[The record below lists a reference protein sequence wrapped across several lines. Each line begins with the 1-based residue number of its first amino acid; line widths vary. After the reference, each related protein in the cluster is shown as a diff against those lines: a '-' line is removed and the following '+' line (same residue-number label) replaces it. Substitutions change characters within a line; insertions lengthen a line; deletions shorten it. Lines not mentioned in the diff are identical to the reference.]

1 MTGLFGGHSQPVVA
15 PVASPVASP
24 DAQAAADANKG
35 ATDLQKLKD
44 KKTRKDT
51 YSGASLSDLGKN
63 IFSTSEDTTLA
74 SGSLLSLGSTLGN
87 K

>member
-15 PVASPVASP
+15 PVASP